1 VCGGVCYHD
10 KTKPPERNDLKLG
23 TAVDIDTVSKPIDF
37 GYKRS
42 RVRVRVRVTTVKQS
56 APICS
61 AYAF

>member
-1 VCGGVCYHD
+1 MCGGVCYHD
-10 KTKPPERNDLKLG
+10 KTKAPERNDLKLG